1 MRDYVLFSWMVRKRQ
16 ARSQLWQTL
25 LAMTAAA
32 AFLCLPSASRAEE
45 IPQIT
50 SFTAT
55 PSTVKVG
62 SSTTVSAAIA
72 PLNSAY
78 HVAIVNTDTGA
89 QVTRCAGWF
98 SPCTNKITIPWSENR
113 APKDLHLAAE
123 VVPQS
128 NPATGSGVPLTID
141 VERFEWNISLSAS
154 KNPLKVGEKT
164 TLRVEHLEP
173 DPRYTG
179 YYTKIFND
187 DTGQLITA
195 CAGSQC
201 WNEVEFPYSMQAE
214 AGPVHVH
221 AEVVTETAPYDV
233 AGRADLTLYVDP
245 IPFRVGLTFSEPLT
259 TSTGDRTWL
268 ATATPY
274 PSLSSTPFT
283 TWIYRSDGFSVT
295 GCALWITSCSSRVG
309 PGTYRAIIKDSE
321 NVYAATQWW
330 TIGPGNSAEPE
341 EEAADDVNL
350 LALAAMFAGPSQV
363 CSALLFYPG
372 THFRGSSLSDQYL
385 ACEEAAAAGK
395 SITAVLRA
403 VAAAGG
409 GTAVLWYL
417 YEEKTKEQ
425 TPPEQT
431 EPEEAEPLPVPPVG
445 WPGEIATEASVLRE
459 LNPQLE
465 SEREARIVIKQCHR
479 LMARAALPT
488 GDCIDMPIFASGD
501 LDVPQ
506 ATKHDLEALLHYP
519 GWVKLNYE
527 SPVGKPNREWYASYP
542 VCDENSP
549 SLHCDE
555 FPFFSTE
562 QGGGSATP
570 RPSLKL
576 IDGKQN
582 TRQGRKLG
590 RFYAACGINI
600 GKGKP
605 FLNVPMPP
613 GSNVPTLILC
623 NGNS

>member
-1 MRDYVLFSWMVRKRQ
+1 MPFVRFPTKRAHRVL
-16 ARSQLWQTL
+16 L
-25 LAMTAAA
+25 TAIAIA
-32 AFLCLPSASRAEE
+32 AFPAMPASSGAEE
-45 IPQIT
+45 VPQII
-50 SFTAT
+50 SFTAS
-55 PSTVKVG
+55 PGTVKVG

-89 QVTRCAGWF
+89 SVGRCAGWY
-98 SPCTNKITIPWSENR
+98 SPCSHKMTIPWSENR
-113 APKDLHLAAE
+113 NPSDLHLAAE
-123 VVPQS
+123 VVPS
-128 NPATGSGVPLTID
+128 SSPATGGGTPLTID
-141 VERFEWNISLSAS
+141 VERFEWGISLSAS
-154 KNPLKVGEKT
+154 KNPLRVGEKT
-164 TLRVEHLEP
+164 TLRVEGLAP

-179 YYTKIFND
+179 YYTKIVND
-187 DTGQLITA
+187 DTGQTITA
-195 CAGSQC
+195 CAGSEC
-201 WNEVEFPYSMQAE
+201 AGVFAAAYSMQAE

-221 AEVVTETAPYDV
+221 AEVVTEEAPYDV
-233 AGRADLTLYVDP
+233 AGRSDLTLYVDP
-245 IPFRVGLTFSEPLT
+245 IPFRVSMSFSEPE
-259 TSTGDRTWL
+259 TSSAGERTWL
-268 ATATPY
+268 ASATPS
-274 PSLSSTPFT
+274 PSLYDTPFT
-283 TWIYRSDGFSVT
+283 TGIHRLDGSSVA
-295 GCALWITSCSSRVG
+295 GCVLWMTSCARRLG
-309 PGTYRAIIKDSE
+309 PGTYRAVIKDGE
-321 NVYAATQWW
+321 NIYAATQWW
-330 TIGPGNSAEPE
+330 TIPPGSSAEPE

-372 THFRGSSLSDQYL
+372 THLRGSSLSDQYL

-431 EPEEAEPLPVPPVG
+431 EPEEAGPRPVPPIG
-445 WPGEIATEASVLRE
+445 WPSEIEADAAILRE
-459 LNPQLE
+459 LNSQLE
-465 SEREARIVIKQCHR
+465 SDREARIVVKQCQR
-479 LMARAALPT
+479 LTIRAALPT
-488 GDCIDMPIFASGD
+488 SRCTELPIFASGD

-519 GWVKLNYE
+519 AWVMLNY
-527 SPVGKPNREWYASYP
+527 KPPNEADRGWYNAFS
-542 VCDENSP
+542 VCDESP
-549 SLHCDE
+549 RIRNCDE

-562 QGGGSATP
+562 QGGGSAKP

-576 IDGKQN
+576 IDSKQN
-582 TRQGRKLG
+582 KRQGGKLAH
-590 RFYAACGINI
+590 FYNACGVNI
-600 GKGKP
+600 GQGKP